1 MFQVKSV
8 MTRLGLAVAL
18 FMAPA
23 TAVAQDVLVLDSA
36 RVLQE
41 SKAGQD
47 MYAKIQQ
54 IGATMQSELEPEQ
67 QALQTEKQA
76 LDTKVRGKTREQIEA
91 EPALVQQLEAYGR
104 KLQTNAAKAEARSRE
119 LSQTENNALNAFREK
134 VAEAA
139 EKVRARKNGQIVL
152 SKQVVFLSGD
162 SVDITT
168 EVITQLD
175 QDTPTIAVTRV
186 PSQALP
192 QQSAPQQ

>member
-134 VAEAA
+134 VAE
-139 EKVRARKNGQIVL
+139 K
-152 SKQVVFLSGD
+152 
-162 SVDITT
+162 
-168 EVITQLD
+168 
-175 QDTPTIAVTRV
+175 
-186 PSQALP
+186 
-192 QQSAPQQ
+192 

>member
-8 MTRLGLAVAL
+8 MTRLGLSVAL

-186 PSQALP
+186 PPQALP